1 MEFHAK
7 EQLPGLLDW
16 MRQQMKAC
24 GGKTA
29 VIGISGGKDSSVVA
43 ALAVA
48 AYGLTASSRT
58 LTIPTVWWNFS
69 EFATMYSTF
78 RAAPAAF
85 WMRWRV

>member
-43 ALAVA
+43 ALW
-48 AYGLTASSRT
+48 G
-58 LTIPTVWWNFS
+58 
-69 EFATMYSTF
+69 STQ
-78 RAAPAAF
+78 RCGAKGT
-85 WMRWRV
+85 

>member
-29 VIGISGGKDSSVVA
+29 VFGISGGMDSSVVA

-48 AYGLTASSRT
+48 AYVKEKRDGMTKKEKKILDEI
-58 LTIPTVWWNFS
+58 LS
-69 EFATMYSTF
+69 EEK
-78 RAAPAAF
+78 
-85 WMRWRV
+85 

>member
-29 VIGISGGKDSSVVA
+29 VMIFDGKKVNTPADGGRKISDIVYIGEVA
-43 ALAVA
+43 
-48 AYGLTASSRT
+48 
-58 LTIPTVWWNFS
+58 
-69 EFATMYSTF
+69 E
-78 RAAPAAF
+78 
-85 WMRWRV
+85 

>member
-29 VIGISGGKDSSVVA
+29 VIGISGGKDSS
-43 ALAVA
+43 
-48 AYGLTASSRT
+48 TAFECKWKCRLHGFRVPFCGKCAGIT
-58 LTIPTVWWNFS
+58 FS
-69 EFATMYSTF
+69 LLPRHAD
-78 RAAPAAF
+78 
-85 WMRWRV
+85 W